1 MNKLCIE
8 QNNLKMVFEVIKK
21 FYILYNIFILI
32 SELVLVLKSSPR
44 KNE

>member
-8 QNNLKMVFEVIKK
+8 QNNLKMVFEVIKM
-21 FYILYNIFILI
+21 FYIIYNIFILI
-32 SELVLVLKSSPR
+32 SELVLVIKSSPR

>member
-32 SELVLVLKSSPR
+32 SELVQVLKSSPR